1 MMKNFLLSTLLIFL
15 LGNLCHFG
23 LPWWGIVPIAFV
35 VAWALPQAGWSAFS
49 SGLLAGMLLWG
60 VSAVLLNTANG
71 GMFSAKI
78 GQIFQGL
85 RSTSAIVCHS
95 PAGRTIGRFRG
106 INRAVGQR
114 SSHEA
119 KSAGPLC
126 PPKKIR
132 KISVNTLNYELS

>member
-1 MMKNFLLSTLLIFL
+1 MMKNFLISTLLIFL

-23 LPWWGIVPIAFV
+23 LPWWGIVPIAFF

-60 VSAVLLNTANG
+60 VSAALLNTANG

-85 RSTSAIVCHS
+85 RSTQLLYVTALLGGLL
-95 PAGRTIGRFRG
+95 AAFGALTGRWASDLRTKPS
-106 INRAVGQR
+106 QR
-114 SSHEA
+114 DHYA
-119 KSAGPLC
+119 R
-126 PPKKIR
+126 R
-132 KISVNTLNYELS
+132 KRSGKYR